1 VKLLLDENLPPSLA
15 QEIQTAF
22 PGSGHVLGLGLG
34 GRSDRE
40 IFQFAGKGGFAI
52 LTKDDD
58 FEALSVQ
65 YGAPPKIVL
74 LKVGNLLLRDLHSL
88 VASKLPDVHEF
99 LNGGTDAQ
107 VLKIGRP

>member
-1 VKLLLDENLPPSLA
+1 MKLLLDENLPPGLV

-22 PGSGHVLGLGLG
+22 PGSGHVLGVGLG

-40 IFQFAGKGGFAI
+40 IFRFAGKGDFAI

-58 FEALSVQ
+58 FEVLSVQ
-65 YGAPPKIVL
+65 HGAPPKIVL

-88 VASKLPDVHEF
+88 VASKLPDIQEF
-99 LNGGTDAQ
+99 LNGGADVQ
-107 VLKIGRP
+107 LLKIGRP